1 MTLTWLI
8 WEMVPWRVPWFLI
21 SLYSLEELSLSSQ
34 WLEAKVLNNTDSGLE
49 AHRGWSCGSDQSSWW
64 LCPQQ
69 NSGISEAWR
78 EHKKNPPRKHS
89 ITKRQHIDHG
99 LWAADCS
106 ILDAVGTLI
115 DSFSAGKSEILD
127 SECWPQRKGKQY
139 IPARRWAYR
148 ASPSLLEWSLTR
160 APCLLYAGIC

>member
-1 MTLTWLI
+1 MTLTWLM
-8 WEMVPWRVPWFLI
+8 WEMGPWRVPWFFI

-64 LCPQQ
+64 LSPQQ

-78 EHKKNPPRKHS
+78 EHEKNPPRKHS

-106 ILDAVGTLI
+106 ILNAVGTLI

-148 ASPSLLEWSLTR
+148 AIPSLLEWSLTR